1 VILTVVLACIY
12 VCLNI
17 IVSSDSMERTLYK
30 ASNSSLSIVRKAE
43 QSIFELN
50 KFDELKQ
57 NIIASP
63 VCCEIDLADGFC
75 NNKCKHCFFVN
86 IV

>member
-1 VILTVVLACIY
+1 MNNSIKIYKNLVSPFNQSKVL
-12 VCLNI
+12 LHK
-17 IVSSDSMERTLYK
+17 D
-30 ASNSSLSIVRKAE
+30 
-43 QSIFELN
+43 
-50 KFDELKQ
+50 KFYELKQ

>member
-1 VILTVVLACIY
+1 MNNSIKIYKNLVSPFNQSKVL
-12 VCLNI
+12 LHK
-17 IVSSDSMERTLYK
+17 D
-30 ASNSSLSIVRKAE
+30 
-43 QSIFELN
+43 

-75 NNKCKHCFFVN
+75 NNKCKHCFFCKYCVN
-86 IV
+86 